1 MKAKAAL
8 VTRFPTNNDRTES
21 MITVKGADGALL
33 DILGP
38 MPSPEAF
45 TKACDI
51 ALINGCEFTDA

>member
-8 VTRFPTNNDRTES
+8 VTRFPTDSDCTES
-21 MITVKGADGALL
+21 MITVKDADGAVL

-51 ALINGCEFTDA
+51 AVTNDCEFIDF